1 MEEGRGGHEAG
12 CRSTS
17 QSGLPSVRA
26 PPRDADGFLFRCGPR
41 DVVPSHCRPAFFIC
55 IQSPETSAR
64 HRPSSLPWLR
74 FLPRPITPAETH
86 SRLPASSSS
95 SRSPLRQCIHRDIN
109 AAVCRKTRI
118 NGKELSSKSLRF
130 WKFEE
135 ITENNCNL
143 PYQSFFNVPPLCP
156 INRRAIVHTR
166 YPSEWKKQ
174 QVKVDAVF

>member
-1 MEEGRGGHEAG
+1 MLMYGYVVHKRVSSERWCHTEDGRGGHEAG

-64 HRPSSLPWLR
+64 HRPSSPPWLR
-74 FLPRPITPAETH
+74 FLPRSITPAETH

-95 SRSPLRQCIHRDIN
+95 SRSPLRRCIHRDIN
-109 AAVCRKTRI
+109 AAVCRNYRRRHGEKGSPQVGTARACSPR
-118 NGKELSSKSLRF
+118 NKESGKEGEKREAGF
-130 WKFEE
+130 WIKDD
-135 ITENNCNL
+135 
-143 PYQSFFNVPPLCP
+143 V
-156 INRRAIVHTR
+156 
-166 YPSEWKKQ
+166 
-174 QVKVDAVF
+174 